1 MDFNKLLSLFDGEG
15 AAEGSDSADLAQQQ
29 NEEPVE
35 ENLDADF
42 EALIKGKYKEQYDKR
57 FQKAFDQ
64 RHKDYKQ
71 TKETLDSLNP
81 MLDMLKGKYGVQ
93 DIAELQN
100 AIMDDDSY
108 YEQEAMERGYT
119 VEQLK
124 HIKQLERDNAN
135 YLAQQQ
141 QMAQQKAAEEQIS
154 RWVQQEQAFKQ
165 EVPTFDLRSELQDPA
180 FERLLGSGVDVKTA
194 YNVIHMDEIMQGS
207 MNYAAAKATERTVNS
222 IKAKGTRPD
231 EIGLHKQQGDP
242 GKKRI
247 SDMSGDEILELA
259 NRAKRGERITF

>member
-1 MDFNKLLSLFDGEG
+1 MDFNKLLSFFDGEG
-15 AAEGSDSADLAQQQ
+15 AAEGSETAEVAQQQ
-29 NEEPVE
+29 EEPVVE

-57 FQKAFDQ
+57 FQQAFDK

-71 TKETLDSLNP
+71 TKETLEGLNP
-81 MLDMLKGKYGVQ
+81 MLEMLKGKYGVE

-124 HIKQLERDNAN
+124 HIKQLERDNAH
-135 YLAQQQ
+135 YLAEQERMAKQRAADETIGRWMQQ
-141 QMAQQKAAEEQIS
+141 AE
-154 RWVQQEQAFKQ
+154 AFKQ
-165 EVPTFDLRSELQDPA
+165 QVPTFDLATEMEDPA
-180 FERLLGSGVDVKTA
+180 FESLLGSGVDVKTA

-231 EIGLHKQQGDP
+231 EIGLHKQRGDP

-259 NRAKRGERITF
+259 NRAKRGEKITF